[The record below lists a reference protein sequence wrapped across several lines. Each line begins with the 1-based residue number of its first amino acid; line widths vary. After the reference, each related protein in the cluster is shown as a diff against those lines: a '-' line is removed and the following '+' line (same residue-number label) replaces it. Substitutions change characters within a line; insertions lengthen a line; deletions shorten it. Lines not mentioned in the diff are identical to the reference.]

1 MPFVVDAS
9 VAVAWFVRSQA
20 TEYANSLL
28 RRAAREQICV
38 PALWH
43 AEFGNALLVLAHR
56 RKLPPERLSDIFEQI
71 EALQFVTDSEP
82 PSARELA
89 TLAKRLSL
97 SAYDAT
103 YLELALRLRIPIAAR
118 DGPLSKAAPRAGVA
132 IA

>member
-9 VAVAWFVRSQA
+9 VAVAWFVKSQSN
-20 TEYANSLL
+20 EYANALL
-28 RRAAREQICV
+28 RRAAREQVCV

-43 AEFGNALLVLAHR
+43 AEFANALLVLAHR
-56 RKLPPERLSDIFEQI
+56 RKLDPDRLHDIFEQI
-71 EALQFVTDSEP
+71 EALEFVTDPEP
-82 PSARELA
+82 PPARELA
-89 TLAKRLSL
+89 SLSRRLSL

-103 YLELALRLRIPIAAR
+103 YLELALRLGIPIAAK